1 LAYGSSDYAIREGM
15 DLIQKEYGQEVD
27 YMRIRAY
34 PFAQEIHDYVASHE
48 RVYVVEQDRDAQLAS
63 LLKLDL
69 PASQVVKLRNI
80 LHYNGLPLDAQT
92 VVEEFAAQEGLTS
105 VAACRLKTWKCTRAP
120 SPHKARS
127 GLVFLGMTRV
137 QTCSKAEGNWFHG
150 HSSTGTKT
158 ESHRTS
164 GP

>member
-1 LAYGSSDYAIREGM
+1 
-15 DLIQKEYGQEVD
+15 
-27 YMRIRAY
+27 MRIRAY

-105 VAACRLKTWKCTRAP
+105 VAALQVEDVEV
-120 SPHKARS
+120 H
-127 GLVFLGMTRV
+127 
-137 QTCSKAEGNWFHG
+137 EGAVA
-150 HSSTGTKT
+150 S
-158 ESHRTS
+158 
-164 GP
+164 